1 MFDLIDECGK
11 DLKGLGYRCKR
22 TKDFGL
28 EICSLIVGDE
38 KKQRETGFDKGEYL
52 ILNCKRLSI
61 GDEDCLNYVSHYVA
75 KAIKFLCS
83 RNSLS
88 KRSKILIVGLG
99 NPLILAD
106 SLGTKTLEYTK
117 VKSEKNK
124 TKIFKFAPNI
134 FANTG
139 INAYDVVGML
149 SVWLGID
156 GVILI
161 DSLATSNVDR
171 VGCSIQLNSAGITPG
186 SAMNGCGKKIGRSTI
201 GVPCISIGVPL
212 MFFGEKLGRDD
223 LILTTK
229 DIYENVGDLAYVI
242 GRAINEVFAM

>member
-1 MFDLIDECGK
+1 MKDLIDECGK
-11 DLKGLGYRCKR
+11 DLASLGYRCKR
-22 TKDFGL
+22 AKEFGL
-28 EICSLIVGDE
+28 EICSMSVDGE
-38 KKQRETGFDKGEYL
+38 RKRRECGFDEGDYL
-52 ILNCKRLSI
+52 ILNCRSLSL
-61 GDEDCLNYVSHYVA
+61 GEEECLEYVSHYVA
-75 KAIKFLCS
+75 KAIKFLFS
-83 RNSLS
+83 RNSLTKKS
-88 KRSKILIVGLG
+88 RILVVGLG

-106 SLGTKTLEYTK
+106 SLGSKTLEYTK
-117 VKSEKNK
+117 IRDSKV
-124 TKIFKFAPNI
+124 FKFAPNI
-134 FANTG
+134 FSNTG

-161 DSLATSNVDR
+161 DSLATGSVDR

-186 SAMNGCGKKIGRSTI
+186 SAMNNLGKKIGKSTI

-229 DIYENVGDLAYVI
+229 DIHENVNELAYVI
-242 GRAINEVFAM
+242 GNGINEALM